1 MFITYLK
8 VEVSKFEDLEVVS
21 AEVKL
26 KQLLWD
32 SMSEWDQL
40 HQNWLQVIKKKSSQF
55 LNHVCFNE
63 T

>member
-40 HQNWLQVIKKKSSQF
+40 HQNWLQVIKKKKA
-55 LNHVCFNE
+55 LNS
-63 T
+63 